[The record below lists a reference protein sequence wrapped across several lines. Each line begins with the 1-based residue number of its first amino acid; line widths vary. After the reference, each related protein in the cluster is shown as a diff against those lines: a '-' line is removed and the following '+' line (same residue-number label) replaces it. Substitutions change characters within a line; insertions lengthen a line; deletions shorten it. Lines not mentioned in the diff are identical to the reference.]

1 MNTSSPSESNSES
14 NPEKTKTWNQ
24 ELSLEML
31 QEQHLNLKLSVEEL
45 YRRVD
50 RLRGLL
56 QTLVAGLAIAVLL
69 AIGIS
74 GWFAYRLLVQE
85 QIMRRDTEQA
95 TATNA
100 KILEQIEQIDA
111 QLQRQKD
118 QLQTLREEVPDEFKT
133 LTDTVQAN
141 QRQLQILRDRIKQI
155 EPKASPADLTD

>member
-1 MNTSSPSESNSES
+1 MNTPSPSESNPPAQTS
-14 NPEKTKTWNQ
+14 TDR

-31 QEQHLNLKLSVEEL
+31 QEQHLNLKVSVEEL
-45 YRRVD
+45 YARVNQI
-50 RLRGLL
+50 RGLL
-56 QTLVAGLAIAVLL
+56 QTLVMGLAIAILL

-95 TATNA
+95 AATNA
-100 KILEQIEQIDA
+100 KILEQLEQVET

-118 QLQTLREEVPDEFKT
+118 QIQTFREEVPDEFKT

-155 EPKASPADLTD
+155 EPKLSPSNRTQ

>member
-1 MNTSSPSESNSES
+1 MNTPSPSESNPPDRTS
-14 NPEKTKTWNQ
+14 TDR

-31 QEQHLNLKLSVEEL
+31 QEQHLNLKVSVEEL
-45 YRRVD
+45 YRRVNQI
-50 RLRGLL
+50 RGLL
-56 QTLVAGLAIAVLL
+56 QTLVMGLAIAILL

-100 KILEQIEQIDA
+100 KILEQLKQMET

-118 QLQTLREEVPDEFKT
+118 QLQTFREEVPDEFKT

-155 EPKASPADLTD
+155 EPKQPPSNRTQ